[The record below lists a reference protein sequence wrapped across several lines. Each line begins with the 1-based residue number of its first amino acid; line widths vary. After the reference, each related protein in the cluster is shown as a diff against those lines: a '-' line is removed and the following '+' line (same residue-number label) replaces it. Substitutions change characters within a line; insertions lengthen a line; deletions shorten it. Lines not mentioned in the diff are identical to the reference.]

1 MRRVRASAG
10 SDLTLRSF
18 GFAKDAKPQD
28 DTERLGRF
36 SVVLGSAV

>member
-1 MRRVRASAG
+1 MRQVRASAG

-36 SVVLGSAV
+36 SGGLWSEV